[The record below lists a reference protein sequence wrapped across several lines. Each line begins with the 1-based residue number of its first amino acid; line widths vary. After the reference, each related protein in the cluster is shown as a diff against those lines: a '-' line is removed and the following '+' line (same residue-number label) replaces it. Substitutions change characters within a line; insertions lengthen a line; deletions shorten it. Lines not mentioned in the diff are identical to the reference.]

1 MSKLKIITVANQPKY
16 YYSYLIDTV
25 KKNNGELITLGM
37 NEEWQGFKWKFELML
52 AYLKTIENEIVCF
65 VDGYDVICTRDLTNL
80 KKDFLQI
87 KNKTNCKL
95 VTSSVVLPYM
105 IDRLLISI
113 AFDTCKNQDLNSGC
127 YIGYSNDILE
137 IFTNISKTNSK
148 NSNDDQILLIEYC
161 NLYPNDIYIDI
172 DNKLFLSIQN
182 HNNEID
188 HLLQVNNNTI
198 LYNNSNP
205 YFLHGPGST
214 SFDNILNNVLGYSNV
229 NIKSKFKKN
238 NSILKRVP
246 HYTKEFILKNYLCL
260 VFFLLILLMIL
271 FCYIFLVKNKNYILQ
286 KKNLKIKQNY
296 NIN

>member
-1 MSKLKIITVANQPKY
+1 MNKLKIVTVANQSKY
-16 YYSYLIDTV
+16 YYPYLIDTV

-37 NEEWQGFKWKFELML
+37 NEEWQGLKWKFELML

-105 IDRLLISI
+105 IDKIMISMT
-113 AFDTCKNQDLNSGC
+113 FDTCKNQDLNSGC

-137 IFTNISKTNSK
+137 IFTKILKTKNITT
-148 NSNDDQILLIEYC
+148 DDQILLIEYC
-161 NLYPNDIYIDI
+161 NKYPNDIYIDI
-172 DNKLFLSIQN
+172 HNDLFLSIQR

-188 HLLQVNNNTI
+188 HLLQINNNTI

-229 NIKSKFKKN
+229 NIKSEFNKT
-238 NSILKRVP
+238 NSNLNRIPHYIKELILK
-246 HYTKEFILKNYLCL
+246 YYLCFIL
-260 VFFLLILLMIL
+260 VFIIII
-271 FCYIFLVKNKNYILQ
+271 FCYIFYLST
-286 KKNLKIKQNY
+286 KKIKIFKSKTKIKQKP
-296 NIN
+296 IIS

>member
-1 MSKLKIITVANQPKY
+1 MIKIITVANQPKY
-16 YYSYLIDTV
+16 YYSYLVDTV

-37 NEEWQGFKWKFELML
+37 NEEWQGLKWKFELML
-52 AYLKTIENEIVCF
+52 AYLKTIKYNEIICF

-105 IDRLLISI
+105 IDKIMISMT
-113 AFDTCKNQDLNSGC
+113 FDTCKNQDLNSGC

-137 IFTNISKTNSK
+137 IFTKILKTKNITTN
-148 NSNDDQILLIEYC
+148 NDQILLIEYC
-161 NLYPNDIYIDI
+161 NKYPNDIYIDI
-172 DNKLFLSIQN
+172 HNDLFLSIQH

-188 HLLQVNNNTI
+188 HLLQMNNNTI

-229 NIKSKFKKN
+229 NIKSEFNKT
-238 NSILKRVP
+238 NSNLNRIP
-246 HYTKEFILKNYLCL
+246 HYTKEIILKNYFFFIL
-260 VFFLLILLMIL
+260 VFIIII
-271 FCYIFLVKNKNYILQ
+271 FCYIFYLST
-286 KKNLKIKQNY
+286 KKIKIFKSKTKIKQKP
-296 NIN
+296 IIS